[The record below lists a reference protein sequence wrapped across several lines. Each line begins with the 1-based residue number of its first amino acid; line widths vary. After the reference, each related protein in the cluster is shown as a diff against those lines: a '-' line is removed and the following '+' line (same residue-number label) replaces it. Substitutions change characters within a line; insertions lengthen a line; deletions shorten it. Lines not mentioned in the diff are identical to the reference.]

1 MVKRSA
7 GGGVYN
13 IHNSAM
19 RREKEGHVPLLTR
32 LKKEVFVFFAS
43 SFCLYV
49 AVSLTRLHKLT
60 NRRHGIQ
67 FSSHSWLPLLFFFF
81 FFLSFFLVCISTAT
95 FDPVVFFN
103 SMCFYVY
110 VCVFSSSKFLPP
122 HDDDGDFYLR
132 LVAKWHP
139 LPFFPQP
146 LVSQ

>member
-1 MVKRSA
+1 MVKRNP

-67 FSSHSWLPLLFFFF
+67 FSSHSWLPLLFFFSCF
-81 FFLSFFLVCISTAT
+81 SLSFSSAFLLQLSTPSSFLTRCVFMFMYVFFLLLSSFLRTMTTAIFT
-95 FDPVVFFN
+95 F
-103 SMCFYVY
+103 
-110 VCVFSSSKFLPP
+110 
-122 HDDDGDFYLR
+122 
-132 LVAKWHP
+132 A
-139 LPFFPQP
+139 
-146 LVSQ
+146 